1 LDLEGLQENRLK
13 IRLVN
18 PPNPTPVFF
27 ESSDRSGVFV
37 MKDSGYNK
45 RKKVIDRDT
54 IITWIIDG
62 KTVKKSYN
70 EGLKEVRSQAYQK
83 TLPFLDL

>member
-1 LDLEGLQENRLK
+1 
-13 IRLVN
+13 
-18 PPNPTPVFF
+18 
-27 ESSDRSGVFV
+27 